1 MTNGKNKD
9 DKEKVTLG
17 QEKFEAPLPLSKE
30 EDQVDLKL
38 AKDLQEEK
46 KKNVVEPDQVLVKKE
61 EKSMAFK
68 KPKKSQM
75 YALLAALVLIL
86 VLLSETI
93 RRSMFRAE
101 DSLIFVP
108 KGGVLIPPVGTAM
121 IAAALILFSIA
132 SISLFNKRG
141 KLTRQQK
148 GIALLVSIL
157 IAFIGFTSYFRYV
170 DFTETKLIDRS
181 IFANRESTYLDVTE
195 VHASTKQ
202 DGENNVLYYHY
213 KLLSGR
219 DYELKV
225 TGKNKDEVKLIDTK
239 IKNTAKRSIDNYAI
253 QEMER
258 LGMYSK
264 DEALKLFIL
273 E

>member
-9 DKEKVTLG
+9 EKEKVTLG
-17 QEKFEAPLPLSKE
+17 QEKFEAPLSLKE
-30 EDQVDLKL
+30 EEAMEDQKL
-38 AKDLQEEK
+38 AKDLLEEK

-61 EKSMAFK
+61 DKSMTFK
-68 KPKKSQM
+68 KPKKGQM

-93 RRSMFRAE
+93 RRSVFRAE

-108 KGGVLIPPVGTAM
+108 KGGMLIPPVGTAM
-121 IAAALILFSIA
+121 IAAALILFIIA

-141 KLTRQQK
+141 KLTSQQK
-148 GIALLVSIL
+148 GIALLLSIL
-157 IAFIGFTSYFRYV
+157 LAFIGFTSYFRYV

-181 IFANRESTYLDVTE
+181 IFANRESTYLDVSE

-202 DGENNVLYYHY
+202 EGENNVLYYRY
-213 KLLSGR
+213 KLKSGR
-219 DYELKV
+219 EYELKV
-225 TGKNKDEVKLIDTK
+225 TEENKDKVKLIDTK
-239 IKNTAKRSIDNYAI
+239 IKNADKRSIDNHAI
-253 QEMER
+253 QEMDR

>member
-1 MTNGKNKD
+1 MTNGNNSEKD
-9 DKEKVTLG
+9 KVTLG
-17 QEKFEAPLPLSKE
+17 QEKFEAPLPVKE
-30 EDQVDLKL
+30 VKEQEEKEL
-38 AKDLQEEK
+38 AKNLQEEK
-46 KKNVVEPDQVLVKKE
+46 KKNVVEPDQVLVQKQ

-68 KPKKSQM
+68 KPKKGQM
-75 YALLAALVLIL
+75 IALLAALVLIL

-93 RRSMFRAE
+93 RRSVFRAE

-108 KGGVLIPPVGTAM
+108 KGGLLIPPVGTAL
-121 IAAALILFSIA
+121 IALGLILAVISMV
-132 SISLFNKRG
+132 SLFNKRG

-148 GIALLVSIL
+148 GLVLLVSIL
-157 IAFIGFTSYFRYV
+157 LAFTGFTSYFRFV

-181 IFANRESTYLDVTE
+181 IFANRESTYLDVAE
-195 VHASTKQ
+195 VHASTKAE
-202 DGENNVLYYHY
+202 GESNVLYYHY
-213 KLLSGR
+213 KLLGGR
-219 DYELKV
+219 AYELKV
-225 TGKNKDEVKLIDTK
+225 TEKNKDEVKLIDTM

-258 LGMYSK
+258 LEMYSK

>member
-9 DKEKVTLG
+9 EKEKVTLG
-17 QEKFEAPLPLSKE
+17 QEKFEAPLPLKE
-30 EDQVDLKL
+30 EEVQADKKL

-68 KPKKSQM
+68 KPKKGQM
-75 YALLAALVLIL
+75 YALVAALVLIL

-93 RRSMFRAE
+93 RRSVFRAE

-108 KGGVLIPPVGTAM
+108 KGGMLIPPVGTAM
-121 IAAALILFSIA
+121 IAAALILLIIA

-141 KLTRQQK
+141 KLTGQQK
-148 GIALLVSIL
+148 GIAILVSIL

-202 DGENNVLYYHY
+202 EGENNVLYYHY

-225 TGKNKDEVKLIDTK
+225 TEKNKDEVKLIDTK

-258 LGMYSK
+258 LGMYTK
-264 DEALKLFIL
+264 DEALNLFIL